1 MFLFLSALACLI
13 ALAFVL
19 VPLLRSAPE
28 ARRIRHRLEALDA
41 LKDDL
46 PAEEWS
52 RRHDA
57 LEEELDSVPGSN
69 NHRVT
74 AALVVLLVP
83 VLVILVYRVA
93 GTPEALQ
100 PMDPRAT
107 EVRDVLG
114 DLAAAVDDDPRDVEA
129 WSRMGLIWKNL
140 QQWPAADAAWR
151 RVLFLEPDNSFAHV
165 ELAETLLF
173 ASGRPEMPPE
183 ALALLDRA
191 VKLDPTNQK
200 ALWLSGMGAFQQGR
214 FDDALADWQRLDALL
229 PAGGVKD
236 QVNEQIARAR
246 AALASDAHSTAGI
259 APGMVSGAASNGH
272 TGGPPPGDPGRDADP
287 RSSNPGTGAEVSL
300 TVTVDLAPELAGAV
314 TGGETVFVFASAVNG
329 PPMPL
334 AVRRFP
340 AAALPRTVTLTDADA
355 MAPNMAL
362 SSFDTWNVTA
372 RISAS
377 GNATATPG
385 DLQGLRESITAEDG
399 DILLRINERVE

>member
-1 MFLFLSALACLI
+1 MFLFLSALACLL

-19 VPLLRSAPE
+19 VPLLRGAPE
-28 ARRIRHRLEALDA
+28 ARAVRARLNALEA

-52 RRHDA
+52 RRRDA
-57 LEEELDSVPGSN
+57 LQQELDSVPRSN
-69 NHRVT
+69 DHRLT
-74 AALVVLLVP
+74 AALVVVLVP
-83 VLVILVYRVA
+83 VLVVLVYRVA
-93 GTPEALQ
+93 GTPEALE

-107 EVRDVLG
+107 EVREVLG
-114 DLAAAVDDDPRDVEA
+114 DLAAAVNENPDDVEA
-129 WSRMGLIWKNL
+129 WTRMGLIWKNL

-151 RVLFLEPDNSFAHV
+151 RVLFLQPDDSFAHV

-183 ALALLDRA
+183 AAALLDRA
-191 VKLDPTNQK
+191 VELDPTNQK

-214 FDDALADWQRLDALL
+214 FREALADWERLDALL

-236 QVNEQIARAR
+236 QVNEQMARAR
-246 AALASDAHSTAGI
+246 TALATGAHAMTGVSTPDGGARDVADRDAEND
-259 APGMVSGAASNGH
+259 AASAPSAAAGV
-272 TGGPPPGDPGRDADP
+272 AL
-287 RSSNPGTGAEVSL
+287 V
-300 TVTVDLAPELAGAV
+300 VTVELAPELAGAV
-314 TGGETVFVFASAVNG
+314 SGDETVFVFARALNG

-334 AVRRFP
+334 AVQRFP

-355 MAPNMAL
+355 MAPNMNL

-377 GNATATPG
+377 GNATASPG
-385 DLQGLRESITAEDG
+385 DFQGVREAITVDDG
-399 DILLRINERVE
+399 EIELRINERVE

>member
-1 MFLFLSALACLI
+1 MFLFLSALACLV

-41 LKDDL
+41 LKEDL
-46 PAEEWS
+46 PAAEWS

-57 LEEELDSVPGSN
+57 LQRELAAMPRSN
-69 NHRVT
+69 DHRLT
-74 AALVVLLVP
+74 AALVVVLVP
-83 VLVILVYRVA
+83 VLVVLVYRVA
-93 GTPEALQ
+93 GTPEALD

-107 EVRDVLG
+107 EVREVLG
-114 DLAAAVDDDPRDVEA
+114 DLAAAVDENPEDVEA
-129 WSRMGLIWKNL
+129 WTRMGLIWKNL

-183 ALALLDRA
+183 AAALLDRA
-191 VKLDPTNQK
+191 VELDPTNQK

-214 FDDALADWQRLDALL
+214 FREALVDWERLDTLL

-236 QVNEQIARAR
+236 QVNEQMARAR
-246 AALASDAHSTAGI
+246 AALASDAHASAGVAVQ
-259 APGMVSGAASNGH
+259 APAAGAADRPSPA
-272 TGGPPPGDPGRDADP
+272 TPRDDA
-287 RSSNPGTGAEVSL
+287 GAGVSL

-314 TGGETVFVFASAVNG
+314 SGDETVFVFARAASG

-334 AVRRFP
+334 AVQRFP

-355 MAPNMAL
+355 MAPNMNL

-377 GNATATPG
+377 GNATASPG
-385 DLQGLRESITAEDG
+385 DLQGVREAVTVEDG
-399 DILLRINERVE
+399 DIALRINERVR

>member
-57 LEEELDSVPGSN
+57 LEKELDSVPRSN
-69 NHRVT
+69 DHRVT
-74 AALVVLLVP
+74 AALVVVLVP

-100 PMDPRAT
+100 PLDPRAV
-107 EVRDVLG
+107 EVREVLG
-114 DLAAAVDDDPRDVEA
+114 DLAAAVDENPGDVEA

-183 ALALLDRA
+183 AAALLDRA
-191 VKLDPTNQK
+191 VDLDPTNQK

-214 FDDALADWQRLDALL
+214 FEAALADWQRLDALL

-246 AALASDAHSTAGI
+246 AALASGAHSAAGMATQGSADGSADRPSPA
-259 APGMVSGAASNGH
+259 APSAGA
-272 TGGPPPGDPGRDADP
+272 
-287 RSSNPGTGAEVSL
+287 GAGVSL

-314 TGGETVFVFASAVNG
+314 TGDETVFVFASAVNG

-334 AVRRFP
+334 AVKRFP

-385 DLQGLRESITAEDG
+385 DLQGLREAITVEDG
-399 DILLRINERVE
+399 DIALRINERVE